1 MTTITPLFGQSIF
14 DIALKTCGIAE
25 AAYDIALAS
34 GVSITDNVE
43 GDLLVVPE
51 VEKNKR
57 IVEYYAINSISPA
70 TDYQEKTKK
79 HRIFDY
85 TFDYTFE

>member
-1 MTTITPLFGQSIF
+1 MTTITPLSEQSIF
-14 DIALKTCGIAE
+14 DIALMTCGIAE

-43 GDLLVVPE
+43 GKLLVVPAE
-51 VEKNKR
+51 IEKNKR
-57 IVEYYAINSISPA
+57 VVEYYAINKIAPA
-70 TDYQEKTKK
+70 TEYQEKTKK

-85 TFDYTFE
+85 TFE